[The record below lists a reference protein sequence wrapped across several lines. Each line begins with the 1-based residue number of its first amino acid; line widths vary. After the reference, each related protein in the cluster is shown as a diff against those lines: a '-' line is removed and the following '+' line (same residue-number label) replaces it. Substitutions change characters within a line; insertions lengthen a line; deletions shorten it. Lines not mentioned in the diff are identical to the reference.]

1 MSLRRILPGLVAAA
15 LLLPTAAPA
24 RSATAGLQAN
34 SSPAT
39 VHGCIMAAASVYRV
53 PPVLLVI
60 LLNVEGGVPG
70 AVHPNANGTVDIGPM
85 QINQIWLPSLA
96 RHFHAPERAT
106 YAAIKDNF
114 CANVAAGAWILHR
127 SIKDAGGDLWGG
139 VADYHSRTPIYESA
153 YLGAVL
159 REVHRLQAMV
169 KGGGDER

>member
-1 MSLRRILPGLVAAA
+1 MSLRPILPGLVAAA
-15 LLLPTAAPA
+15 LFLPTAAPA
-24 RSATAGLQAN
+24 FAATAGLQSN
-34 SSPAT
+34 SGSAT
-39 VHGCIMAAASVYRV
+39 VRDCIVASAEVYRV

-85 QINQIWLPSLA
+85 QINQIWLPALA
-96 RHFHAPERAT
+96 QHFHASQRAT

-127 SIKDAGGDLWGG
+127 SIRDAGGDLWGG
-139 VADYHSRTPIYESA
+139 VAYYHSRTPTYEFA

-169 KGGGDER
+169 KGGADAR